1 MTRPDVNQFGTASKK
16 AETKSTRR
24 QVPAGDE
31 TTSDTLTSVFK
42 RKFGFPLVFPSRWLI
57 WQTTSWCEVL
67 LKLSEVFLFNCF
79 IRRLFFMICQF
90 VADNSN
96 LLIDCE
102 FCRFQFSADFSK
114 PGSLSHLQTQDKK
127 SLQCLQYLNGGPC
140 KSHQITMSSL

>member
-1 MTRPDVNQFGTASKK
+1 MEGGRGRGIFVVWGWKEQKFVQTKRSNAKDKISMTRPDVNQFGTASRK

-102 FCRFQFSADFSK
+102 FCRFQFSADFS
-114 PGSLSHLQTQDKK
+114 
-127 SLQCLQYLNGGPC
+127 
-140 KSHQITMSSL
+140 